1 MPEFVY
7 ENKVYYNSVE
17 FLMDRI
23 GGTWKMP
30 ILFRLQKKS
39 KRYGELKKSLP
50 KISDKMLAASLRELE
65 EDGFVNRKV
74 YPVIPPK
81 VEYSLTERGKQSI
94 PIIEIL
100 RQYGKNLMSEYGIDV
115 SEE

>member
-23 GGTWKMP
+23 GGIWKMP
-30 ILFRLQKKS
+30 ILYRLQKKS

-50 KISDKMLAASLRELE
+50 KISDKMLATSLRELE
-65 EDGFVNRKV
+65 LDGFVNRKV

-81 VEYSLTERGKQSI
+81 VEYSLTERGMQSI

-100 RQYGKNLMSEYGIDV
+100 RQYGKSLMSEYGIDV
-115 SEE
+115 LEK